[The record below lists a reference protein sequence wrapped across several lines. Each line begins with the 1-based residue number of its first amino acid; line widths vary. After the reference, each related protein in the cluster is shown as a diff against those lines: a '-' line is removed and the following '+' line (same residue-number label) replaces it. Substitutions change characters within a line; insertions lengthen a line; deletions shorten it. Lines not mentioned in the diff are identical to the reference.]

1 MRKLSTG
8 MLVLLTACASE
19 AQHDPPPPQVE
30 RLAAVHAALRRALL
44 AVEGAA
50 PMVSRS

>member
-1 MRKLSTG
+1 MALQ
-8 MLVLLTACASE
+8 VCPIYLTAA
-19 AQHDPPPPQVE
+19 AAPAPPQVE